1 MKKILVTG
9 GSGYIGAHIIELLIK
24 KKFNV
29 FIVDDLST
37 GYKRLI
43 NKKAKFFKININQ
56 QQRVNEIIKKI
67 K

>member
-1 MKKILVTG
+1 MK
-9 GSGYIGAHIIELLIK
+9 ALIK

-56 QQRVNEIIKKI
+56 QQRVNEIIKK